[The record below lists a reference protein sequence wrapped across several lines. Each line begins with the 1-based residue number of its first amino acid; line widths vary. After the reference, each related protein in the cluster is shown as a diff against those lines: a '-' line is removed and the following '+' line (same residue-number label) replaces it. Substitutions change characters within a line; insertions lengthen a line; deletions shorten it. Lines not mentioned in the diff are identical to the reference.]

1 MTVAAARA
9 LLPKLS
15 PPRILKTS
23 SEAAARHRDPPLATE
38 GSVSP
43 SSCGSLTKTSGGV
56 EG

>member
-1 MTVAAARA
+1 MIVAAARA

-23 SEAAARHRDPPLATE
+23 SEAAVRHRDLPLATE